1 MKLLQKTSRSYIL
14 YSVVI
19 LLVAIPVFYLVIKQ
33 IVREDANEH
42 LQTAKTALKPKIIQA
57 ISDNTIGQLSFAD
70 QDIVLTPSRDPKEF
84 ETFTN
89 QDIYDSLSGE
99 TVPYRILMINLV
111 VNGRP
116 WLLQIRSSML
126 DSEDLIE
133 SIVKVQVILLLI
145 LLSGLLL
152 INRRLSGKIWQPFYT
167 TLDKLNR
174 YKIDQQPSLDLVKSF
189 VNEFDDLNR
198 SLEELTKRAHSTYLA
213 QKEFTE
219 NAAHEMQTPLA
230 AFQSKLELL
239 MQTSPLNEEQAE
251 LIGDLANVGQ
261 RMGRL
266 HKSLILLTRIENSQF
281 AGTETISLKAVIERN
296 IAQFQP
302 QAEEKKIRFELD
314 FPEDPVLSANR
325 SLIEIL
331 VGNLFSNAIR
341 HNLNGG
347 LMRVALLDKKLIIQN
362 TGKPAKLDP
371 QHIYRRFYKDSADA
385 DSIGLG
391 LQIVRQI
398 TNLYGWMMDYSYKD
412 GLHSFTVQF

>member
-1 MKLLQKTSRSYIL
+1 MRLLQKTSRSYII

-33 IVREDANEH
+33 IVREDADEH
-42 LQTAKTALKPKIIQA
+42 LQTTKTALQPTIIRA
-57 ISDNTIGQLSFAD
+57 ISDNTIGQLSFAN
-70 QDIVLTPSRDPKEF
+70 QDIVLTPSRNPNEF
-84 ETFTN
+84 ETFAN

-99 TVPYRILMINLV
+99 TVPYRILMINIV
-111 VNGRP
+111 VKGQP
-116 WLLQIRSSML
+116 WLLQIRNSML

-152 INRRLSGKIWQPFYT
+152 INRRLSSRIWRPFYT

-174 YKIDQQPSLDLVKSF
+174 YKVEQQPSLGLEKSS

-198 SLEELTKRAHSTYLA
+198 SLEELTDRAHSTYLA

-230 AFQSKLELL
+230 ALQSKLELL

-251 LIGDLANVGQ
+251 LIGEMANVGQ

-281 AGTETISLKAVIERN
+281 AGTEPISMRAVVERN
-296 IAQFQP
+296 MSQFQP
-302 QAEEKKIRFELD
+302 QAAEKTIRFELD
-314 FPEDPVLSANR
+314 FSGDPVLNANR
-325 SLIEIL
+325 SLVEML
-331 VGNLFSNAIR
+331 VSNLFSNAIR
-341 HNLNGG
+341 HNLHGG
-347 LMRVALLDKKLIIQN
+347 LMLVNLYDKKLVIQN
-362 TGKPAKLDP
+362 TGKPVTLDP

-398 TNLYGWMMDYSYKD
+398 ANLYGWTIDYSYKN
-412 GLHSFTVQF
+412 GLHGFAVQF